1 MHLNGSQD
9 WVVSKLHRCRSL
21 LREVPEA
28 ALQTFNSIDPALR
41 LPLDARATAS
51 VLNSYVIDAAR
62 KIFDGES
69 NSNFLSTNGTTY
81 HLLNGCVLWYKQLGS
96 DGLPSNYQTDTAQL
110 LMQGEFPFVE
120 KRVLLVVGFRFDAS
134 MRQVER
140 VEIQRFRGDAMQ
152 FYIELEK
159 VVSKGKLIAMPSGQ
173 TQAKPKTRVTIKRG
187 PEQKEIASGD
197 Q

>member
-1 MHLNGSQD
+1 MHRSGSQD
-9 WVVSKLHRCRSL
+9 WVVSKLQRCRSL
-21 LREVPEA
+21 LREIPES
-28 ALQTFNSIDPALR
+28 ALATFNSIDPALR

-81 HLLNGCVLWYKQLGS
+81 HLLNGCVLWYKQLGA

-120 KRVLLVVGFRFDAS
+120 KRVLLVVGFRIDSA
-134 MRQVER
+134 MQQVER
-140 VEIQRFRGDAMQ
+140 VEIQRFRGNTMQ

-159 VVSKGKLIAMPSGQ
+159 VARKSKVLTMPSDL
-173 TQAKPKTRVTIKRG
+173 TATKAKTRVTIKRG
-187 PEQKEIASGD
+187 PEQEEMASGD
-197 Q
+197 